1 MTFEWPK
8 LLWLLLLVP
17 MSAMSWLWLQ
27 RSRAS
32 LAGRYSGLRVD
43 QGGSPTW
50 PRLRRH
56 LPGVLLLMALT
67 LALIGVARPRA
78 SVVLPSQQQTILLAI
93 DVSLS
98 MRARDVEPDRF
109 SAAKL
114 AARAF
119 VEELPPNVK
128 TGIVGFAGT
137 ATLVQRPSTNHEE
150 ILAAIDRL
158 ELQRGTATGSALV
171 VALATLFPDHDID
184 IESMLF
190 GGGSRGGS
198 WRPSGERDQRA
209 DKKAEKKT
217 EKKPF
222 SPVEPGSYSSAAIIL
237 LSDGRRTTGVDPMV
251 AARLAAERGVRIYTV
266 GIGTAGGAEVDFG
279 GMSIYMRL
287 DEEALKMMAETT
299 LGDYTYAGTAADL
312 RKVYQGLS
320 SRLTLEKRSTEV
332 TFLFSALAGLLA
344 LLSAGLSMWWTNR
357 IL

>member
-17 MSAMSWLWLQ
+17 MAAMSWLWML

-32 LAGRYSGLRVD
+32 LAGRYSGLRID
-43 QGGSPTW
+43 HGGAAAW

-56 LPGVLLLMALT
+56 LPGVLLLLALT

-109 SAAKL
+109 SAAKA

-119 VEELPPNVK
+119 VEQLPPNVK
-128 TGIVGFAGT
+128 TGIVSFAGT
-137 ATLVQRPSTNHEE
+137 AALVQRPSTNHDE

-158 ELQRGTATGSALV
+158 EMQRGTATGSALV
-171 VALATLFPDHDID
+171 VALSTLFPDHDID

-190 GGGSRGGS
+190 GSGSRGGFGRS
-198 WRPSGERDQRA
+198 PGERDR
-209 DKKAEKKT
+209 KTEKKT
-217 EKKPF
+217 EKKAF

-237 LSDGRRTTGVDPMV
+237 LSDGRRTTGVDPAV

-312 RKVYQGLS
+312 RKVYEGLS
-320 SRLTLEKRSTEV
+320 TRLTLEKRSTEV
-332 TFLFSALAGLLA
+332 TFLFSGLAALLA
-344 LLSAGLSMWWTNR
+344 LLSAGLSLSWTSR